1 MLGGTLNLGS
11 VNDRD
16 EELSSGM
23 KQRLDF
29 QKRQEAILKKDA
41 LNSEEDSEP
50 QYCWANTMSDD

>member
-1 MLGGTLNLGS
+1 
-11 VNDRD
+11 
-16 EELSSGM
+16 M